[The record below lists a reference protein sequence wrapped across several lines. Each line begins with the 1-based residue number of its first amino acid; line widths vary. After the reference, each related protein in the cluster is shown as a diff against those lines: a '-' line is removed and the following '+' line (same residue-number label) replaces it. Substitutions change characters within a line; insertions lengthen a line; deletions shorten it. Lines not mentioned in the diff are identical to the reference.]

1 MSHTSISGIR
11 SGFGTIVSD
20 GTTPNESIPWR
31 LEGSV
36 EALLDDIKS
45 GHHEFTKETNE
56 DCALIMNH
64 PELNISELPGNLAC
78 FDSYNGEV
86 TQFLY

>member
-1 MSHTSISGIR
+1 MSHTSNGGIR
-11 SGFGTIVSD
+11 SGFGTIVYE
-20 GTTPNESIPWR
+20 GTTPNESMPW

-36 EALLDDIKS
+36 EALIEDVKA
-45 GHHEFTKETNE
+45 GPHEFTKKTNE

-78 FDSYNGEV
+78 FDSYNGKV
-86 TQFLY
+86 TQFFL